1 MLENK
6 PTKYTGPTKPVPTE
20 PKYFKATDVAWRVA
34 LLLTIIGVLA
44 YDLLIGR
51 PG

>member
-1 MLENK
+1 MRYDLFELNK
-6 PTKYTGPTKPVPTE
+6 LMTRGQM
-20 PKYFKATDVAWRVA
+20 FWRVVV
-34 LLLTIIGVLA
+34 LLLLIAVLA

>member
-1 MLENK
+1 MLEK
-6 PTKYTGPTKPVPTE
+6 PSNYTGPAKPVPTE
-20 PKYFKATDVAWRVA
+20 PKYFKAGEVAWRVA
-34 LLLTIIGVLA
+34 LLLFFIAVLA

>member
-1 MLENK
+1 MLE
-6 PTKYTGPTKPVPTE
+6 TKRSRYTGPAKPVPTE
-20 PKYFKATDVAWRVA
+20 YFKPGEVAWRVA
-34 LLLTIIGVLA
+34 LLVFLIGTLA

>member
-1 MLENK
+1 M
-6 PTKYTGPTKPVPTE
+6 KYDLFEFNGSMTRVQIL
-20 PKYFKATDVAWRVA
+20 WRVVV
-34 LLLTIIGVLA
+34 LLLLIAVLM

>member
-1 MLENK
+1 M
-6 PTKYTGPTKPVPTE
+6 KYDLFEFNGSMTRVQIL
-20 PKYFKATDVAWRVA
+20 WRVVV
-34 LLLTIIGVLA
+34 LLVLIAVLA

>member
-1 MLENK
+1 M
-6 PTKYTGPTKPVPTE
+6 KYDLFEFNGSMTRVQM
-20 PKYFKATDVAWRVA
+20 FWRVVV
-34 LLLTIIGVLA
+34 LLILIAVLA

>member
-1 MLENK
+1 MRYDLFEFNGSM
-6 PTKYTGPTKPVPTE
+6 TRVQIL
-20 PKYFKATDVAWRVA
+20 WRVA
-34 LLLTIIGVLA
+34 VLLILIAVLA

>member
-1 MLENK
+1 MRYDLFEFNGSM
-6 PTKYTGPTKPVPTE
+6 TRGQM
-20 PKYFKATDVAWRVA
+20 FWRVVV
-34 LLLTIIGVLA
+34 LLLLIAVLA

>member
-1 MLENK
+1 MRYDLFELNKSMTRGQML
-6 PTKYTGPTKPVPTE
+6 
-20 PKYFKATDVAWRVA
+20 WRVVV
-34 LLLTIIGVLA
+34 LLLLIAVLM

>member
-1 MLENK
+1 MRYDLFELNKSMTRGQML
-6 PTKYTGPTKPVPTE
+6 
-20 PKYFKATDVAWRVA
+20 WRVVV
-34 LLLTIIGVLA
+34 LLLLIAVLA

>member
-1 MLENK
+1 M
-6 PTKYTGPTKPVPTE
+6 KYDLFEFNGSMTRVQIL
-20 PKYFKATDVAWRVA
+20 WRVVVLIA
-34 LLLTIIGVLA
+34 LIAVLA

>member
-6 PTKYTGPTKPVPTE
+6 QTKYTGPTKPVPTE
-20 PKYFKATDVAWRVA
+20 PGYFKVTVAWRVV
-34 LLLTIIGVLA
+34 LLLIIIGVLA

>member
-1 MLENK
+1 MRYDLFELNK
-6 PTKYTGPTKPVPTE
+6 LMTRGQIL
-20 PKYFKATDVAWRVA
+20 WRVA
-34 LLLTIIGVLA
+34 VLLILIAVLA

>member
-1 MLENK
+1 MRYDLFELNRSMTRGQML
-6 PTKYTGPTKPVPTE
+6 
-20 PKYFKATDVAWRVA
+20 WRVVV
-34 LLLTIIGVLA
+34 LLLLIAVLA

>member
-1 MLENK
+1 MRYDLFEFNGSM
-6 PTKYTGPTKPVPTE
+6 TRVQIL
-20 PKYFKATDVAWRVA
+20 WRVVVVV
-34 LLLTIIGVLA
+34 LLLTVLA